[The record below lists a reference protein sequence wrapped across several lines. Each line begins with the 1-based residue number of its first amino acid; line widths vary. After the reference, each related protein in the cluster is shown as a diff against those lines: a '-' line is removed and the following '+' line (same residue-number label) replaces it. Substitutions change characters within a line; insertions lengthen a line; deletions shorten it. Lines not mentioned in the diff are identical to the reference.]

1 MEADNQTADNFDNAN
16 VQTSIK
22 SELFKTF
29 DDFINELDL
38 LDFVDAS
45 CLDKLKTFRQSL
57 EDEENY
63 HKNVKD
69 IYDTLKVYNS
79 EIMCIVMSNKK
90 LKTRDFAFLDKLVLF
105 DNTINFDCFSKENK
119 STKQS
124 IVKYLYSIYMSCMF
138 LQNIGGEE
146 SNDLSTFLKGIENLQ
161 LEKNM
166 LTTTPQHNTHPSS
179 RQRTNRRPLPKNN
192 QQSLDNIFQNILG
205 NTDLMK
211 IANEIGSDL
220 QNEDFDPLT
229 LVSSMMS
236 GKPNPQ
242 LNKLVQNVS
251 SKIEQKINS
260 GELDKSKLESEA
272 TTVMKSLENT
282 NVLSQFSQMF
292 PETNNKK

>member
-1 MEADNQTADNFDNAN
+1 MEADNHTTDNFDI
-16 VQTSIK
+16 QKSIK

-38 LDFVDAS
+38 LDFVDTS
-45 CLDKLKTFRQSL
+45 RLDKLKTFRQSL
-57 EDEENY
+57 EDKENY
-63 HKNVKD
+63 DKSVKD

-79 EIMCIVMSNKK
+79 EIMCIVMSKKK

-146 SNDLSTFLKGIENLQ
+146 SNDLSTFLKGIENLH
-161 LEKNM
+161 LDTNM
-166 LTTTPQHNTHPSS
+166 PVTTQNTHQS
-179 RQRTNRRPLPKNN
+179 RQRTNRRPLPRNN
-192 QQSLDNIFQNILG
+192 QQSIDNIFQNILG